1 MLPLFEKDINQAS
14 ILERR
19 HFPKPQQENKPST
32 MNNSYGKN
40 SNLQQNTTTI
50 VLSSIPFD
58 QTEEQILDLCSTVGP
73 VNCLKMIFDP
83 LSGRSKGTC
92 YIEYNDLKTSASAVR
107 NLNGYQLG
115 GRTLKCRY
123 ADSFDPNVVSMKQTA
138 NGAQSQTAEH
148 EQGKLL
154 QPKKI
159 FTINGQVVTPE
170 SLGTDVNT
178 TMTTAAMMLS
188 SAIST
193 FTKKQQFHF
202 LQLLKQESDEN
213 TGMTLKLLKEF
224 PQLSY
229 AVAEILLTN
238 GLTDV
243 EELTKLAIAQEEA
256 TDVVADNMDGF
267 AGEEANGN
275 NKGLSSHSLK
285 EQQVQL
291 LRRVLQLSDA
301 EISLLPQDEKVMV
314 YDLKQKAM
322 RGDFGLI

>member
-1 MLPLFEKDINQAS
+1 
-14 ILERR
+14 
-19 HFPKPQQENKPST
+19 

-40 SNLQQNTTTI
+40 SNMQQTTTTI

-73 VNCLKMIFDP
+73 VKSLKMIFDP

-92 YIEYNDLKTSASAVR
+92 YIEYNDLKSSASAVR

-123 ADSFDPNVVSMKQTA
+123 ADSFDPNVVSMKQTSSGVDGS
-138 NGAQSQTAEH
+138 NAEH
-148 EQGKLL
+148 AHGKLL

-170 SLGTDVNT
+170 SLGTEVNT

-188 SAIST
+188 STIST

-256 TDVVADNMDGF
+256 TDVVATDSMDGF
-267 AGEEANGN
+267 AGEDVNGN
-275 NKGLSSHSLK
+275 NNKAMSSHSLK